1 MSDSLWPHELQ
12 RAKLACPS
20 LSPRV
25 CSDSCPL
32 SQWCHPTISSSITPL
47 LLLPSIFPSIRVF
60 SNQSALCF
68 RGPKYWRFSFSIRP
82 SNEYS
87 SFMSFRIGWFDFL
100 AVLETLKSLLK
111 HHRYHRLVFLKL
123 GHASEPPG
131 LLVPTQASGPQH
143 RTSGSVSRLEPENLH
158 CSEFPGLLRQGAPL
172 ENYQRPRWM
181 TYVGKQVVS
190 WLCCDLSLISV
201 CFISEC
207 VLWVRGTDNGHTPGT
222 SFSVKPCL
230 NSCIMSVCAIYT
242 TESSIPYLSEEMQF

>member
-1 MSDSLWPHELQ
+1 MSIKSVM
-12 RAKLACPS
+12 PS
-20 LSPRV
+20 
-25 CSDSCPL
+25 
-32 SQWCHPTISSSITPL
+32 TISSSVVPFSSCFQSF
-47 LLLPSIFPSIRVF
+47 PASGSFSIESVLHIRW
-60 SNQSALCF
+60 
-68 RGPKYWRFSFSIRP
+68 PKYWRFSFSIRP

-190 WLCCDLSLISV
+190 
-201 CFISEC
+201 
-207 VLWVRGTDNGHTPGT
+207 
-222 SFSVKPCL
+222 
-230 NSCIMSVCAIYT
+230 
-242 TESSIPYLSEEMQF
+242 